1 MRIGEKFGQEVSKD
15 KGSAGFCNARRYG
28 SPTGRVTFT
37 QVPKYSRMYSVI
49 EALLTIICLLLFN
62 IYRFDIK
69 FFFFFFLTVL
79 GLHCFARAFFSCSQQ
94 GLLSSCGAQASHC
107 SSFSR

>member
-1 MRIGEKFGQEVSKD
+1 MRIGEKLGQEVSKD
-15 KGSAGFCNARRYG
+15 KGSAGFCNTRGYG

-62 IYRFDIK
+62 IYRFDIN
-69 FFFFFFLTVL
+69 FFFFFWTV
-79 GLHCFARAFFSCSQQ
+79 HCFARAFSSCSQQ
-94 GLLSSCGAQASHC
+94 ELLSSCGAQASHC
-107 SSFSR
+107 SSFSW

>member
-1 MRIGEKFGQEVSKD
+1 MRIGEKLGQEVSKD
-15 KGSAGFCNARRYG
+15 KGSAGFCNTRGYG

-69 FFFFFFLTVL
+69 FFFFFGLYIALL
-79 GLHCFARAFFSCSQQ
+79 GLSLVAVSRGCSLVVVLR
-94 GLLSSCGAQASHC
+94 LLIAVASLGEH
-107 SSFSR
+107 RI